1 MRTALT
7 GCAPGASGK
16 VMCPHSAFFDGDDE
30 LGTSVSAA
38 EGSTVQVTQ
47 ASRLRNVT
55 YDIRGPVL
63 RRARQ
68 LEADGHPII
77 KLNLGNPAP
86 FGLLAPDDVI
96 RDVIQAIPDA
106 QGYSDARGLQDARV
120 AVAESFQRRG
130 MAGVGPDDVF
140 LGNGVS
146 ELIVM
151 SLQALLDTGDEVLVP
166 SPDYP
171 LWTGAVNLCGGRAVH
186 YNCVEADGWQ
196 PDLGH
201 VAAQIT
207 DRTRALV
214 IINPNNPTGAV
225 YSREVLLGLL
235 DLARRHGLLVLTD
248 EIYDQILY
256 EDATHFSAAALA
268 PDLLVLTLGGLSKTY
283 RLAGFRSGWLVI
295 SGPREHAADYLDGLE
310 LLANMRLCPNVPAQ
324 HAISTALGG
333 KIDITHL
340 LKPGGRLRDQRD
352 HAWQQLTSIPGV
364 SCVRPAGAL
373 YLFPRLDPEV
383 YKITDDEQMMMDFLE
398 QQHVLLS
405 HGSGFNL
412 PTTDHLRLVFLAS
425 VPVLDDAIGRL
436 ATFLADYHQ

>member
-1 MRTALT
+1 MATT
-7 GCAPGASGK
+7 GSVPGQPSRGN
-16 VMCPHSAFFDGDDE
+16 P
-30 LGTSVSAA
+30 
-38 EGSTVQVTQ
+38 TVQVSQ

-68 LEADGHPII
+68 LEAEGHPII

-86 FGLLAPDDVI
+86 FGLFAPDDVI
-96 RDVIQAIPDA
+96 RDVLQAIPDA
-106 QGYSDARGLQDARV
+106 QGYSDARGIQTARL
-120 AVAESFQRRG
+120 AVAQSFERRG
-130 MAGVGPDDVF
+130 VTGVGPDDVF

-151 SLQALLDTGDEVLVP
+151 SLQALLDNGDEVLVP

-186 YNCVEADGWQ
+186 YDCVEEDDWQ
-196 PDLGH
+196 PDLDS
-201 VAAQIT
+201 VASQIT

-235 DLARRHGLLVLTD
+235 DLARRHNLLVLTD

-256 EDATHFSAAALA
+256 EDAEHHSAAALA

-295 SGPREHAADYLDGLE
+295 TGPRQHAADYLDGLE

-324 HAISTALGG
+324 HAIQTALGG
-333 KIDITHL
+333 KIGIRPL
-340 LKPGGRLRDQRD
+340 LEPGGRLRDQRD
-352 HAWQQLTSIPGV
+352 HAWQRLTAIPGI

-373 YLFPRLDPEV
+373 YLFPKLDPEV

-412 PTTDHLRLVFLAS
+412 PTTDHLRLVFLAQ

-436 ATFLADYHQ
+436 AAFLSDYHQ

>member
-1 MRTALT
+1 
-7 GCAPGASGK
+7 
-16 VMCPHSAFFDGDDE
+16 
-30 LGTSVSAA
+30 
-38 EGSTVQVTQ
+38 VQVSQ

-68 LEADGHPII
+68 LEAEGHRII

-86 FGLLAPDDVI
+86 FGLTAPEDVI
-96 RDVIQAIPDA
+96 RDVIANIPDA
-106 QGYSDARGLQDARV
+106 QGYSDARGIQTARL
-120 AVAESFQRRG
+120 AVAQSFERRG
-130 MAGVGPDDVF
+130 VTGVGPDDVF

-186 YNCVEADGWQ
+186 YRCVEENGWQ
-196 PDLGH
+196 PDLDH
-201 VAAQIT
+201 LASQISE
-207 DRTRALV
+207 RTRALV

-225 YSREVLLGLL
+225 YSREILLGMLE
-235 DLARRHGLLVLTD
+235 LARRHELLVLTD

-256 EDATHFSAAALA
+256 EGAVHESAAALA

-283 RLAGFRSGWLVI
+283 RLAGFRSGWLVVC
-295 SGPREHAADYLDGLE
+295 GPRQHATDYLDGLE

-324 HAISTALGG
+324 HAIQTALGG
-333 KIDITHL
+333 KIDISHL
-340 LKPGGRLRDQRD
+340 LAPGGRLRDQRD

-364 SCVRPAGAL
+364 TCVQPAGAL
-373 YLFPRLDPEV
+373 YLFPKLDPDV
-383 YKITDDEQMMMDFLE
+383 YKIADDEQMMMDFLE
-398 QQHVLLS
+398 QQFVLLS

-412 PTTDHLRLVFLAS
+412 PTTDHLRLVFLAQ

>member
-1 MRTALT
+1 M
-7 GCAPGASGK
+7 
-16 VMCPHSAFFDGDDE
+16 
-30 LGTSVSAA
+30 
-38 EGSTVQVTQ
+38 QVAQ
-47 ASRLRNVT
+47 AGRLRNVN

-68 LEADGHPII
+68 LEAAGHEII

-86 FGLLAPDDVI
+86 FGLDAPEDVLN
-96 RDVIQAIPDA
+96 DVVKHIADA
-106 QGYSDARGLQDARV
+106 QGYSDARGIQPARQ
-120 AVAESFQRRG
+120 AVAQFFDRRG
-130 MAGVGPDDVF
+130 VAGVSPDEVF

-171 LWTGAVNLCGGRAVH
+171 LWTGAINLCGGRAVH
-186 YNCVEADGWQ
+186 YRCDEQNDWN

-201 VAAQIT
+201 LASKIT
-207 DRTRALV
+207 GRTKALV

-225 YSREVLLGLL
+225 YSREILLGML
-235 DLARRHGLLVLTD
+235 DLARKHALLVLTD

-256 EDATHFSAAALA
+256 DGAVHNSAAALA

-324 HAISTALGG
+324 HAIEPALGG
-333 KIDITHL
+333 QVDITHL
-340 LKPGGRLRDQRD
+340 LQPGGRLRDQRD
-352 HAWQQLTSIPGV
+352 HAWERMTAIPGV
-364 SCVRPAGAL
+364 TCYQPAGAL
-373 YLFPRLDPEV
+373 YLFPRLDPEI
-383 YKITDDEQMMMDFLE
+383 YQIRDDEQMMIDLLE

-436 ATFLADYHQ
+436 ATFLAGYHQ

>member
-1 MRTALT
+1 M
-7 GCAPGASGK
+7 
-16 VMCPHSAFFDGDDE
+16 
-30 LGTSVSAA
+30 
-38 EGSTVQVTQ
+38 QVAQ
-47 ASRLRNVT
+47 AGRLSNVR

-68 LEADGHPII
+68 LEAAGHEII

-86 FGLLAPDDVI
+86 FGLDAPDDVLN
-96 RDVIQAIPDA
+96 DVVKHIADS
-106 QGYSDARGLQDARV
+106 QGYSDARGIEPARQ
-120 AVAESFQRRG
+120 AVAQFFDRRG
-130 MAGVGPDDVF
+130 VSGISPDDVY

-151 SLQALLDTGDEVLVP
+151 SLQALLNTGDEVLVP

-171 LWTGAVNLCGGRAVH
+171 LWTGAINLCGGRAVH
-186 YNCVEADGWQ
+186 YRCDEANDWN
-196 PDLGH
+196 PDLEHLAGK
-201 VAAQIT
+201 IT

-225 YSREVLLGLL
+225 YSRQILIGMLE
-235 DLARRHGLLVLTD
+235 LARKHGLLVLTD

-256 EDATHFSAAALA
+256 DGATHNSAAALA

-283 RLAGFRSGWLVI
+283 RLAGFRSGWLVV

-324 HAISTALGG
+324 HAIEPALGG
-333 KIDITHL
+333 RIDITHL
-340 LKPGGRLRDQRD
+340 LEPGGRLRDQRD
-352 HAWQQLTSIPGV
+352 HAWEKLTAIPGV
-364 SCVRPAGAL
+364 TCYKPAGAL
-373 YLFPRLDPEV
+373 YLFPRLDPAV
-383 YKITDDEQMMMDFLE
+383 YPISNDEQMMIDLLE
-398 QQHVLLS
+398 QQHLLLS

-436 ATFLADYHQ
+436 AAFLDSYRQ

>member
-1 MRTALT
+1 
-7 GCAPGASGK
+7 
-16 VMCPHSAFFDGDDE
+16 
-30 LGTSVSAA
+30 
-38 EGSTVQVTQ
+38 VQVTQ

-68 LEADGHPII
+68 LEAEGHAIV

-86 FGLLAPDDVI
+86 FGLHAPDDVLA
-96 RDVIQAIPDA
+96 DVVRHIAES
-106 QGYSDARGLQDARV
+106 QGYSDARGIQSARE
-120 AVAESFQRRG
+120 AVAQSFERRG
-130 MAGVGPDDVF
+130 VAGVGPEDVF

-151 SLQALLDTGDEVLVP
+151 AMQALLDTGDEVLIP

-171 LWTGAVNLCGGRAVH
+171 LWTGAVHLCGGRAVH
-186 YNCVEADGWQ
+186 YRCAEEEGWE
-196 PDLGH
+196 PDLEH
-201 VAAQIT
+201 VASQIT
-207 DRTRALV
+207 DRTKALV

-225 YSREVLLGLL
+225 YSRDTVLGLL
-235 DLARRHGLLVLTD
+235 DLARTHGLLVLTD

-256 EDATHFSAAALA
+256 EDAVHHSAAALA

-295 SGPREHAADYLDGLE
+295 SGPRGHATDYLDGLE

-324 HAISTALGG
+324 HAIQTALSGA
-333 KIDITHL
+333 IDISHL
-340 LKPGGRLRDQRD
+340 LQPGGRLRDQRD
-352 HAWQQLTSIPGV
+352 HSWQRLTAIPGV
-364 SCVRPAGAL
+364 SCVQPAGAL
-373 YLFPRLDPEV
+373 YLFPRLDSEA
-383 YKITDDEQMMMDFLE
+383 YKIRDDEQMMMDFLE

-412 PTTDHLRLVFLAS
+412 PSTDHLRLVFLAP
-425 VPVLDDAIGRL
+425 VPVLDDAIDRL
-436 ATFLADYHQ
+436 ATFLGGYHQ